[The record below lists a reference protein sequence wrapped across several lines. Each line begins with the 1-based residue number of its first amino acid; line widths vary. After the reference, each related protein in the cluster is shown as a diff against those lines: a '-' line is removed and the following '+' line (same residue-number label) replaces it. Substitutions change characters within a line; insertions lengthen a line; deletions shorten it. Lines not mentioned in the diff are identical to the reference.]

1 MSNLSNLKKSIEY
14 QLTLKKMWN
23 GGGMGWGA
31 FSCYKKTN
39 DVSIQQMTWA
49 LFNIQPT
56 LNRLFNNCLMSFW
69 YIDID

>member
-23 GGGMGWGA
+23 GGGMGRGA

-39 DVSIQQMTWA
+39 DVSIQQMT
-49 LFNIQPT
+49 
-56 LNRLFNNCLMSFW
+56 
-69 YIDID
+69 

>member
-23 GGGMGWGA
+23 GGGMGRGT

-39 DVSIQQMTWA
+39 DVSIQQMT
-49 LFNIQPT
+49 
-56 LNRLFNNCLMSFW
+56 
-69 YIDID
+69 